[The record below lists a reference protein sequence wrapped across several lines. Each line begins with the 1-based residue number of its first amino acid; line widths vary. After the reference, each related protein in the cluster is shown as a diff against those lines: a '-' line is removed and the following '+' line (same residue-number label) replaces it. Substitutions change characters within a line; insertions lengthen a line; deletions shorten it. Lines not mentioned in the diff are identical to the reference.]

1 MQIAADAMVA
11 ASAKHAFMGMTKMGM
26 AAIFETRGNQDT
38 HVILRGGKQ
47 GPNYDAASV
56 DACCAVLRKA
66 GQREQVMIDFSHAN
80 SNKSHLR
87 QVEVA
92 QDVAAQLAGGDAR
105 ITGVMIESHLEE
117 GRQDLTP
124 ASRCAPACRSPT
136 PAWAGRRPRRCWTR
150 WPRRCAS
157 AAKRAPARPDAP
169 HPAPRLNGAA
179 RGRRIHVRRLA
190 RDQAGQQPA
199 GHGAQRETMMRVAE
213 RQP

>member
-87 QVEVA
+87 
-92 QDVAAQLAGGDAR
+92 R
-105 ITGVMIESHLEE
+105 
-117 GRQDLTP
+117 
-124 ASRCAPACRSPT
+124 SRS
-136 PAWAGRRPRRCWTR
+136 RRT
-150 WPRRCAS
+150 WPRSWPAATRAS
-157 AAKRAPARPDAP
+157 PA
-169 HPAPRLNGAA
+169 
-179 RGRRIHVRRLA
+179 
-190 RDQAGQQPA
+190 
-199 GHGAQRETMMRVAE
+199 
-213 RQP
+213 